1 MKRGTMENVSMR
13 KTATKTKDKEEARLE
28 RNEDDC
34 KDEEINETVKVDLA
48 QKIKEWK
55 GDLFESFN
63 TNQHFLQDLE
73 KCGEEIVKCGE
84 EYFEDFDRE
93 NLSRRKLKKA
103 WTLWNDIKNTI
114 RDKAEA
120 EIVSKNDTIEEVA
133 NLKMDDDNVKG
144 DTKEKTHNPFKDGDG
159 RKKRSWYSIKFT
171 GRKKTM
177 EQLIT
182 ATKRKRWKKERTAR
196 ELIDYRNKKRWEKE
210 KNDQFKNDMKLY
222 ETEIMKCGQVYL
234 TDFDSNNT
242 KKEVL
247 KKAWELWWELE
258 KKKKEKQVHE
268 RFLQDLEAEEE
279 EIMEYGE
286 HTISNFNRETASL
299 ETKKEAW
306 EGWKAAQELNESK
319 QYLYIYDSETS

>member
-1 MKRGTMENVSMR
+1 M
-13 KTATKTKDKEEARLE
+13 
-28 RNEDDC
+28 
-34 KDEEINETVKVDLA
+34 
-48 QKIKEWK
+48 
-55 GDLFESFN
+55 
-63 TNQHFLQDLE
+63 
-73 KCGEEIVKCGE
+73 
-84 EYFEDFDRE
+84 
-93 NLSRRKLKKA
+93 
-103 WTLWNDIKNTI
+103 
-114 RDKAEA
+114 
-120 EIVSKNDTIEEVA
+120 
-133 NLKMDDDNVKG
+133 
-144 DTKEKTHNPFKDGDG
+144 
-159 RKKRSWYSIKFT
+159 
-171 GRKKTM
+171 
-177 EQLIT
+177 
-182 ATKRKRWKKERTAR
+182 
-196 ELIDYRNKKRWEKE
+196 IDYRNKKRWEKE

-319 QYLYIYDSETS
+319 QYLYIYIQFGNLLISQRIQDSQTRYGNDT